1 MAKHDDNDIKQKFRL
16 LQTRQIIAV
25 TVALFLM
32 LLAALLYKRPDLLGA
47 FSGHTLFGMQIV
59 TIASFVVYTAY
70 NWRCPACDKHLGS
83 NIHRQRCGKCGARL
97 L

>member
-1 MAKHDDNDIKQKFRL
+1 MAKHDDNDIRQKFRQ

-25 TVALFLM
+25 TTAIFLV
-32 LLAALLYKRPDLLGA
+32 LLAAILYKRPDLLGA
-47 FSGHTLFGMQIV
+47 FSGRTMFGMQIV

-83 NIHRQRCGKCGARL
+83 DIHRTRCKKCGARL
-97 L
+97 Q

>member
-1 MAKHDDNDIKQKFRL
+1 MAKHDDNDIKRKFRL

-25 TVALFLM
+25 TAALFLV

-47 FSGHTLFGMQIV
+47 FSGRTLFGMQVV

-83 NIHRQRCGKCGARL
+83 DIHRTQCKKCGARL
-97 L
+97 Q

>member
-47 FSGHTLFGMQIV
+47 FSGRTLFGMQIV

-70 NWRCPACDKHLGS
+70 NWRCPVCDKHLGS